1 MIMSNGCIK
10 FFEDYHLEKDKL
22 DIIDSIILD
31 ANDDGIN
38 ASFIEK
44 HLSALYYVGRVEIE
58 RRFIQFK
65 FGTTGG
71 VNFNGIDTSRAIE
84 FFRESI
90 GVMVES
96 DIDIDYICISSTTD
110 ISDENVRNMVGKY
123 DQFDHMVEE
132 IGDNYII
139 QIQAAVI
146 L

>member
-1 MIMSNGCIK
+1 MSNGCIK